1 MTLNTYS
8 GGALDPPP
16 LLTHQV
22 NNALPNA
29 RATEYIDLGLEFLL
43 ALLQG
48 LKPELPAM
56 KLDTELVDITC
67 DFNALRFVLFELM
80 L

>member
-1 MTLNTYS
+1 MRRFRE
-8 GGALDPPP
+8 
-16 LLTHQV
+16 LTQ
-22 NNALPNA
+22 LPACRRCPMLVGSRA
-29 RATEYIDLGLEFLL
+29 RRCCELGLEFLL
-43 ALLQG
+43 PLLQG